1 MKTDTLQPSF
11 LQPTNRL
18 DRSSF
23 LEQGHSIDEVAMLLM
38 QTKASLF
45 AHSHVVRGM
54 VMVVLLPMQVTF
66 VLSTLITERVTLV

>member
-1 MKTDTLQPSF
+1 MKTDTLQLSF
-11 LQPTNRL
+11 LQPTDHL

-23 LEQGHSIDEVAMLLM
+23 LEQV
-38 QTKASLF
+38 
-45 AHSHVVRGM
+45 HSHVVRGM